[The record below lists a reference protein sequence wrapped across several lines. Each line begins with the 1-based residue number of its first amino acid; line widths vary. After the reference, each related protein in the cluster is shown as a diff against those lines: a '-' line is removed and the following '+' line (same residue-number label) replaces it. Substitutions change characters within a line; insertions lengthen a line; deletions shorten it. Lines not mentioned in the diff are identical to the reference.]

1 MIENRSDVY
10 FPKKNIYSLQ
20 EEKFK
25 EKIKTAC
32 GVDVRQTLFTKV
44 DDGRGILRLWVA
56 ETPEVYISEHLYKN
70 DTAIAGQC
78 KKDDVIAFYCESFG
92 IPKEFSSV
100 ELYVYGFFNSLVG
113 YAYGHAMLE
122 IKAMA
127 AKKYR
132 CNEMWVLLDLNLM
145 GFVIDAPAPI
155 CSYLEKKMPSF
166 KQDCLKLLKQYDY
179 YDVLK
184 ESDVRIE
191 LVVQGTRNLNDLHMV
206 NR

>member
-1 MIENRSDVY
+1 MLKKFEDIV
-10 FPKKNIYSLQ
+10 FPEKSIYSPQ

-25 EKIKTAC
+25 EKIKATC
-32 GVDVRQTLFTKV
+32 GVDVKQTLFTKV

-56 ETPEVYISEHLYKN
+56 EKPGEYVGGYACNETIGNY
-70 DTAIAGQC
+70 
-78 KKDDVIAFYCESFG
+78 KKDDVMAFYCESFG
-92 IPKEFSSV
+92 IPNEFSSV